1 MAGKL
6 YIVSGDDDF
15 AQKARSRAL
24 AASLAEGDPESCAAL
39 EVISGD
45 GDGMKF
51 AEIAEAMLG
60 SMRTPPFLTPN
71 QIIWLRNF
79 AFMNELADAYKGK
92 GAAAELAA
100 ALCEALPD
108 EQTVLING
116 PGFDQRKSFAKALK
130 AAGAE
135 IFIES
140 GAAKPNDRN
149 YADNRRRAIADFC
162 RNAGKSIAPA
172 AVQYLETIIG
182 SDTGTMMNELE
193 KLLLYAGDAPE
204 ITLADCRAVSSR
216 TPEAVSWTFT
226 GALIERDLRT
236 ALEVLDTLIK
246 QGDAALRV
254 LAAVGG
260 EFQKLIQVKRAM
272 RELKL
277 ERVNP
282 RTFDGISDAEKAANP
297 GNMLLK
303 LHPYRAFKMCESAL
317 KYPDAE
323 VAKSLDAVLNANR
336 ALVSGGGEPRIVLEQ
351 LVFKICTP

>member
-24 AASLAEGDPESCAAL
+24 VAGLAGGDPESCGAL
-39 EVISGD
+39 EIIAGD

-51 AEIAEAMLG
+51 AEIAETMLS

-79 AFMNELADAYKGK
+79 AFFTELSDAYKGK
-92 GAAAELAA
+92 GPAAELAA

-108 EQTVLING
+108 EQTVIING

-130 AAGAE
+130 MAGAE
-135 IFIES
+135 IAVES
-140 GAAKPNDRN
+140 SAKANDRN
-149 YADNRRRAIADFC
+149 YADTRRRTIADLC
-162 RNAGKSIAPA
+162 RNAGKKIAPA
-172 AVQYLETIIG
+172 AVQYLETILG
-182 SDTGTMMNELE
+182 SDTGTMMNELD
-193 KLLLYAGDAPE
+193 KLLLYVGDAPE
-204 ITLADCRAVSSR
+204 ITLEDCRAISSR

-226 GALIERDLRT
+226 GALLERDLRT

-246 QGDAALRV
+246 QGDAAIRV
-254 LAAVGG
+254 LAAVSG

-282 RTFDGISDAEKAANP
+282 RTFDGFSDAEKAGHPDNL
-297 GNMLLK
+297 LLK
-303 LHPYRAFKMCESAL
+303 LHPYRAFKMCEGAL
-317 KYPDAE
+317 RYPDAE
-323 VAKSLDAVLNANR
+323 VARSLDAVLNANR
-336 ALVSGGGEPRIVLEQ
+336 ALVSGGGEPRLVLEQ
-351 LVFKICTP
+351 LIFRICNP